1 MVIVHLDGKNT
12 SCIYPTDKISILPE
26 PDDSEVEIM
35 VPLSALTLSIPQATI
50 TTPGP
55 TTTTTDV
62 SPPVVGSVTAG
73 GDEIPII
80 SWTPADAARM
90 GISRETMSYL
100 GRMDSARALGNIYDN
115 QMLLTTQTKSEMIGR
130 HPLSKSTALKLQEG
144 LQKYACANRAEHEL
158 DQFHTRRRS
167 G

>member
-1 MVIVHLDGKNT
+1 MVIVHMDGKNT
-12 SCIYPTDKISILPE
+12 SCIYPTDKISILSE

-35 VPLSALTLSIPQATI
+35 VPLSALTLSMPQAT
-50 TTPGP
+50 TTNPGP
-55 TTTTTDV
+55 TTTTIDV

-115 QMLLTTQTKSEMIGR
+115 PDAPDNPDEDRNDRPTPAEQEHDAEVAGR
-130 HPLSKSTALKLQEG
+130 FTEICL
-144 LQKYACANRAEHEL
+144 C
-158 DQFHTRRRS
+158 
-167 G
+167 